1 MTIRYG
7 TLSNISVLAIC
18 ESVFAVIV
26 AVQSRCIQFWV
37 STAESREKI
46 VPLSY
51 IVQKE
56 RSVFIFWGGKEGK
69 GFSRTYAFIPIK
81 VSVAFNLK

>member
-1 MTIRYG
+1 MKIRYG

-26 AVQSRCIQFWV
+26 AFQSRCIQFGFLLQKAV
-37 STAESREKI
+37 KKI

-51 IVQKE
+51 TVQKE

-69 GFSRTYAFIPIK
+69 GFSRTCAFIPIK
-81 VSVAFNLK
+81 VSVALNLK

>member
-26 AVQSRCIQFWV
+26 AVQGRCIQFGFLQQKAV
-37 STAESREKI
+37 KKL
-46 VPLSY
+46 VHLSY
-51 IVQKE
+51 ILQKE
-56 RSVFIFWGGKEGK
+56 RSVFIFWGGREGK